1 MQENNRKELRRWIV
15 FEGSGEMISVEIVLE
30 NISPRVEKTTLVNLL
45 DQLYEEIKEE
55 ALKKEV
61 G

>member
-30 NISPRVEKTTLVNLL
+30 NISPRVEKTTLVNCL